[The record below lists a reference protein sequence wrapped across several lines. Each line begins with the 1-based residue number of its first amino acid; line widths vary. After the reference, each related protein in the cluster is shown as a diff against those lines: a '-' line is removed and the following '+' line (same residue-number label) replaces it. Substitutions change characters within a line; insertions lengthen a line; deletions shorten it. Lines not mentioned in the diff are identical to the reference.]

1 MDGALAGAPLRQG
14 RPDTAAGLD
23 RSGAAVLYLGGRGD
37 PAASSAQAQVAT
49 TGPFA
54 VHWVSSVDSLASHLF
69 FTPIELV
76 LLHPDVGAPL
86 AVDALATAGIDAPV
100 VRVGAALPGDEHAGF
115 GSVPARVGLV
125 EAVRFELMVDEL
137 DRGPRPAAS
146 GPVPV
151 NEGEGLFEWDLRT
164 DHVAYSDR
172 WESICGPG
180 PTHADSGPD
189 RWFASVDSAD
199 LPVLLEAIETHLAGD
214 SPVLEAVY
222 RATGDGGGRRVRA
235 VAVRD
240 ETGEAIRLSGFVAV
254 VDEPAVSTDD
264 RYDALTGLLD
274 RASFLMRL
282 EHAVGPA
289 IASTVAVLVV
299 GIDRFSWVNDSYG
312 HAVGDQLLAAMGR
325 RLVDTVRPDDI
336 VARFGG
342 DEFAVLLTGLR
353 ERHGAGAAAERV
365 LSSTLR
371 RLQLGDIEL
380 DVSVSIGVAG
390 AAGATTSGDVLR
402 QAEVARQ
409 RAKSLGGSTA
419 VVFDDE
425 LEERASARLAMEQE
439 LRRSIERGELVVHY
453 QPIVDIE
460 SGRVVALEALVRWD
474 HPDRGL
480 IPPGEF
486 LPLAEESGLVVPLGE
501 YVLEAACRQLQKW
514 RNDGVVGDLTVSV
527 NVSARQFTQSDLVEV
542 VARSLA
548 QTGLPPEQLVLEIT
562 ESTFIAN
569 IEAAAAA
576 LQEIRRLGVGI
587 HTDDFG
593 TGHAALSYLRTFP
606 VDSIKIDRS
615 FVQGLG
621 SDADSLAFVR
631 AIIGLGHSLGLGV
644 IGEGVET
651 PEQLEILR
659 SLDCEEAQGY
669 YFSPPRP
676 ATDLVEAGFF
686 DDP

>member
-14 RPDTAAGLD
+14 RPDAASGLD

-49 TGPFA
+49 SGPFA
-54 VHWVSSVDSLASHLF
+54 VHWVSAVDALASHLF

-76 LLHPDVGAPL
+76 LLHPDVSAPV
-86 AVDALATAGIDAPV
+86 AVDALATAGIGAPV
-100 VRVGAALPGDEHAGF
+100 VRVGAALPGDEPAGF

-137 DRGPRPAAS
+137 DRRAQPGAG

-214 SPVLEAVY
+214 TPVLEAMY
-222 RATGDGGGRRVRA
+222 RAAGDGGGRRVRA

-254 VDEPAVSTDD
+254 VEEPAVSTDD

-274 RASFLMRL
+274 RASFLKRL

-325 RLVDTVRPDDI
+325 RLVDTVRPDDV
-336 VARFGG
+336 VARLGG

-365 LSSTLR
+365 LASTLR

-453 QPIVDIE
+453 QPIVEVE
-460 SGRVVALEALVRWD
+460 SGRVVGLEALVRWD

-514 RNDGVVGDLTVSV
+514 RNDGVVGDITVSV

-631 AIIGLGHSLGLGV
+631 AIVGLGHSLGLGV

-676 ATDLVEAGFF
+676 ARDLVELGIF

>member
-1 MDGALAGAPLRQG
+1 
-14 RPDTAAGLD
+14 
-23 RSGAAVLYLGGRGD
+23 VLYLGGSGD

-54 VHWVSSVDSLASHLF
+54 VHWVSSVDALSSHLF

-76 LLHPDVGAPL
+76 LLHPDVAAPV
-86 AVDALATAGIDAPV
+86 AAEALTAAGIAAPV
-100 VRVGAALPGDEHAGF
+100 VRVGAPLPGDVHAGF

-137 DRGPRPAAS
+137 DRRALPGAS
-146 GPVPV
+146 GPVPT

-172 WESICGPG
+172 WESICGPS
-180 PTHADSGPD
+180 PTHAESGPD

-222 RATGDGGGRRVRA
+222 RAAGDGGGRRVRA

-240 ETGEAIRLSGFVAV
+240 ETGEAIRLSGFVTV
-254 VDEPAVSTDD
+254 VEEPAVTADD

-274 RASFLMRL
+274 RASFLKRL

-289 IASTVAVLVV
+289 VASTVAVLVV

-336 VARFGG
+336 VARLGG

-365 LSSTLR
+365 LASTLR

-390 AAGATTSGDVLR
+390 AAGAAASGDVLR

-453 QPIVDIE
+453 QPIVDVE
-460 SGRVVALEALVRWD
+460 SGRLVAVEALVRWD
-474 HPDRGL
+474 HPQRGL

-514 RNDGVVGDLTVSV
+514 RNDGVVGDITVSV

-606 VDSIKIDRS
+606 VDSLKIDRS

-631 AIIGLGHSLGLGV
+631 AIVGLGHSLGLGV

-659 SLDCEEAQGY
+659 SLGCEEAQGY

-676 ATDLVEAGFF
+676 ADELLELGLF
-686 DDP
+686 DAP